1 MKNNENDVRNI
12 IKKRR
17 KELGL
22 TMKELAQKVGVSEGT
37 ISRWESGNIANM
49 RKDKLPALAET
60 LQISIETITGGKE
73 PQAKTVTLADQQ
85 EELLHDNYCALT
97 PSGRSTLTSYSSFLR
112 AQNSAQPPAPDAD
125 LKAAHY
131 RDDIDVADEMKKH
144 DDDIM
149 NDDNF

>member
-1 MKNNENDVRNI
+1 MKIGDR
-12 IKKRR
+12 IKKVRT
-17 KELGL
+17 EIIH
-22 TMKELAQKVGVSEGT
+22 MSQVDLAKAIGVSKQTLYKYENNIVTNIPSDKIEAIARLAKVAPAYIMG
-37 ISRWESGNIANM
+37 WE
-49 RKDKLPALAET
+49 
-60 LQISIETITGGKE
+60 E

-112 AQNSAQPPAPDAD
+112 AQNSAQTPAPDAD

-131 RDDIDVADEMKKH
+131 RDDIDVTDEMKKH